1 MSRTKGS
8 DVEWIG
14 DIPEDWKVVPLTALG
29 SEVKLKNKTLQ
40 EQNLLS
46 LSYGNI
52 IRKDIESSFGLL
64 PESFEG
70 YQILEAGDMVF
81 RFTDLQND
89 QVSLR
94 SAVANEAGIITN
106 AYLGFRPRG
115 IDSSYLN
122 YLMRAYDLQ
131 KVFYAMGAGLR
142 QSLTFDDVKRLPVLL
157 PPVES
162 QRRIV
167 SFLNSELQQM
177 DKLIEKQLTL
187 ISRLKERRLRVIWH
201 GVTQSSKELDGV
213 TGLNFDWKDIV
224 PSSWKVKPLWTVTKF
239 TTGWTPPSGNDE
251 YYSDDFPWVNISD
264 LGPRTVTSTTKGLS
278 NLAATSLR
286 LRPIAEGQLMFSFK
300 LSIGQVSFAG
310 MSCYTNE
317 AIATFSESKELRLD
331 YAYYMLPICVPEN
344 AAQNIY
350 GAKML
355 NAQRIKTS
363 RIIIPPISEQEAI
376 ARKLDEATSKIDIL
390 ISQAESVITALKE
403 RSQALVISATTGKLL
418 ERGL

>member
-1 MSRTKGS
+1 MQTKNS
-8 DVEWIG
+8 NVEWIG
-14 DIPEDWKVVPLTALG
+14 NIPEDWRVLPLTAIG

-70 YQILEAGDMVF
+70 YQILEPGDMVF

-94 SAVANEAGIITN
+94 SALATEEGIITN

-115 IDSSYLN
+115 IESAYLN
-122 YLMRAYDLQ
+122 YLMRSYDLQ

-142 QSLTFDDVKRLPVLL
+142 QSLTYDDVKRLPVLL
-157 PPVES
+157 PPVHT
-162 QRRIV
+162 QREIV
-167 SFLNSELQQM
+167 SFLDIELQQM
-177 DKLIEKQLTL
+177 TKLIEKQLEM
-187 ISRLKERRLRVIWH
+187 IGRLKERRQRVIWH
-201 GVTQSSKELDGV
+201 GVTQSEKELDGV
-213 TGLNFDWKDIV
+213 TGLNFDWRDIV
-224 PSSWKVKPLWTVTKF
+224 PNNWKVKPLWTVTKF

-251 YYSDDFPWVNISD
+251 YYSDDYPWVNISD
-264 LGPRTVTSTTKGLS
+264 LGPRVVTSTAKGLS
-278 NLAATSLR
+278 QLAANSLR
-286 LRPIAEGQLMFSFK
+286 LRLISEGQLMFSFK

-310 MSCYTNE
+310 MSCFTNE
-317 AIATFSESKELRLD
+317 AIATFSESKELLLD

-344 AAQNIY
+344 AGQNIY

-355 NAQRIKTS
+355 NAQRIKSS
-363 RIIIPPISEQEAI
+363 RIIIPPISEQENI
-376 ARKLDEATSKIDIL
+376 AKRLDEATLKIDNL
-390 ISQAESVITALKE
+390 IAQAESVITSLKE
-403 RSQALVISATTGKLL
+403 RSQSLIVSAVSGKILG
-418 ERGL
+418 RRQ